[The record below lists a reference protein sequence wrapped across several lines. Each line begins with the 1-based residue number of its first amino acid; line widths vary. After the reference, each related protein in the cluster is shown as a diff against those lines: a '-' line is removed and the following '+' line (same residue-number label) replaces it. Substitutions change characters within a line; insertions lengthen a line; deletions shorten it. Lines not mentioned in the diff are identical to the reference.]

1 MSTDNW
7 KQKYLDQ
14 LDELETQERTWGQL
28 EESLR
33 QFISHLSLAA
43 TDSDK
48 ELNKKLKTLRAAIRK
63 GRTYQEMSPLIDIIS
78 KDITALD
85 NRRKKVAALPTLG
98 EMLQQLTTSIK
109 FPRPTRSLA
118 KEYLKSYRDINEENV
133 EVAIAAFTTMISEA
147 LEQLL
152 EEGKNSGDSGGGL
165 FGKLF
170 QKDASTDDSG
180 ETEAADS
187 PSTFDAGPISIAPLQ
202 PDIEDPLEPAKRIL
216 DQLIRQLII
225 NESESELLSSR
236 VAKSYR
242 EGDLISLTNELTNL
256 IGQGAESDLSESL
269 KSLPAHEVL
278 IQLLERLDIPAELNK
293 QFEAIKKSLA
303 RGIAND
309 QLEGLLKQIADL
321 IRAMRSRVQQ
331 EKNELEQF
339 LKQLT
344 EQLQEID
351 INIQDHFQSHRD
363 SYADGKELHKSVDHE
378 VQQIASSVEQ
388 ATELTTLKEIVQQ
401 RVETISKHMAI
412 YQQSEA
418 VRLQQA
424 EAKVKDLN
432 QKLNI
437 MQGESDRL
445 QQKIVNERN
454 QAMIDPLTGIYN
466 RLAYNERIET
476 EFNRWQRYQTPLTMA
491 VWDIDKFKNVN
502 DTYGHQAG
510 DRVLTVVAKLLS
522 KQVRETDFVA
532 RFGGEEF
539 VLLMPET
546 TVEQATKVADNLR
559 NSIEQCEF
567 HFKDQRVPVT
577 ISCGLAQ
584 FSEGDKVETAFN
596 RADKALYYAK
606 HNGRNR
612 CCTEQDLPSAT

>member
-63 GRTYQEMSPLIDIIS
+63 GRTYQEMSPLIDVIS
-78 KDITALD
+78 KDITTLD
-85 NRRKKVAALPTLG
+85 NRRKKIASLPTLG

-236 VAKSYR
+236 VAESYR

-303 RGIAND
+303 RGIEND
-309 QLEGLLKQIADL
+309 RLEELLKQIADL

-363 SYADGKELHKSVDHE
+363 SYKDGKELHKSVDHE

-437 MQGESDRL
+437 MQNESDRL
-445 QQKIVNERN
+445 QLKIVNERN

-546 TVEQATKVADNLR
+546 TVEQAIKVADNLR

>member
-63 GRTYQEMSPLIDIIS
+63 GRTYQEMSPLIDVIS

-85 NRRKKVAALPTLG
+85 NRRKKIAALPTLG

-170 QKDASTDDSG
+170 QKDASTDHSG

-236 VAKSYR
+236 VAESYR

-303 RGIAND
+303 RGIEND
-309 QLEGLLKQIADL
+309 RLEELLKQIADL

-363 SYADGKELHKSVDHE
+363 SYKDGKELHKSVDHE

-437 MQGESDRL
+437 MQNESDRL
-445 QQKIVNERN
+445 QLKIVNERN

-546 TVEQATKVADNLR
+546 TVEQAIKVADNLR

>member
-14 LDELETQERTWGQL
+14 LDELETQERSWGQL

-63 GRTYQEMSPLIDIIS
+63 GRTYQEMSPLIDVIS

-85 NRRKKVAALPTLG
+85 NRRKKIAALPTLG

-170 QKDASTDDSG
+170 QKDTPSNDSG
-180 ETEAADS
+180 ETEVADT

-216 DQLIRQLII
+216 EQLIRQLII

-309 QLEGLLKQIADL
+309 QLEELLKQIADL

-612 CCTEQDLPSAT
+612 CCTEQDLPSSS